1 MDICILEQF
10 IIRNTEDV
18 EERLKSMLNNNSAT
32 LAASIKYIQSE
43 MSTIFYF
50 DCELPRS

>member
-18 EERLKSMLNNNSAT
+18 EERLKSILNNNSAT
-32 LAASIKYIQSE
+32 LTASIKYIQSE
-43 MSTIFYF
+43 ISTIFYF
-50 DCELPRS
+50 GCELPRS